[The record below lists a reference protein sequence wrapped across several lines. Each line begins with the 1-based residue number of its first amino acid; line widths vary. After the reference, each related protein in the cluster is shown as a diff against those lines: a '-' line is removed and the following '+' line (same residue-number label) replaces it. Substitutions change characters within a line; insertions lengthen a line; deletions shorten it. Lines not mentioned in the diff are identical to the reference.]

1 VLLFYF
7 EDIMTIQQFSI
18 NTISNPADRTKLLNV
33 IRECSNALTKIE
45 MERSYIKD
53 AIGVICKELQL
64 PKRLVNK
71 LVRVYYKQNFDEEVA
86 VSDQFQ
92 QLYESVIK

>member
-1 VLLFYF
+1 MCKFA
-7 EDIMTIQQFSI
+7 IQQFSI

-33 IRECSNALTKIE
+33 IRECSSNALTKIE